1 MEIKKFYI
9 VESRHPNVGIITE
22 LRVFTTKSEAVSF
35 AAKLAKKVADEIEVF
50 SKEGLVKRFNPSN
63 NYDDP

>member
-1 MEIKKFYI
+1 
-9 VESRHPNVGIITE
+9 
-22 LRVFTTKSEAVSF
+22 LRVFTTKGEAVSF